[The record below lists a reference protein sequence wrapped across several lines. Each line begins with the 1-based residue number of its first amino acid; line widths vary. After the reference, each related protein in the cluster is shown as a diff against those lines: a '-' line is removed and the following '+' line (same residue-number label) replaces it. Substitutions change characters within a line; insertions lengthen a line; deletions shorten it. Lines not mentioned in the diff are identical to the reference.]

1 MLSVVIATMDVERV
15 LVPTLGALVP
25 GAAAG
30 VVREV
35 ILADGGSQDQTGEVG
50 DIAGCR
56 IMVSADPL
64 GARLNAAAASAR
76 DSWLMFLRPGIVL
89 DSTWIEETARFI
101 QDTERAGRAQAAV
114 FRAAPKPG
122 SQRPALLEALWLLR
136 HSVGARPQPDQGL
149 VIAKELYQSLGG
161 HAAGA
166 DPESDLLRRLGRRR
180 ISILRS
186 AAVRLAEP

>member
-1 MLSVVIATMDVERV
+1 MLSVVIATKDVERA

-35 ILADGGSQDQTGEVG
+35 ILADAGSQDQTGAVG

-56 IMVSADPL
+56 IIVSAEPL
-64 GARLNAAAASAR
+64 GLRLSAAAETAR

-89 DSTWIEETARFI
+89 DSTWIEEIARFI
-101 QDTERAGRAQAAV
+101 ENAERSGHAQAAV
-114 FRAAPKPG
+114 FRSAPKPG
-122 SQRPALLEALWLLR
+122 SQRPALIEALSLLR
-136 HSVGARPQPDQGL
+136 LSAGARPRPDQGL
-149 VIAKELYQSLGG
+149 VIAKPLYRSLGG
-161 HAAGA
+161 HAAGSE
-166 DPESDLLRRLGRRR
+166 PEEDLLRRLGRRR

-186 AAVRLAEP
+186 AATRVAEA